1 MVIVLLT
8 CLDDKC
14 KVAVQTKGGN

>member
-1 MVIVLLT
+1 MIVVLLT